1 MKKLLIIAVSAI
13 ALSGCLAHNNQGA
26 GTVAGGLVGGVV
38 GNQFG
43 SGSGKTLATALG
55 AVIGAMSGSNVGQ
68 HMDQPHNT
76 GSGTVVYRNV
86 GPCGN
91 IRNDGVRSS
100 CQRGLADR
108 KREAQRRAE
117 RRAYQCSRY
126 RKCY

>member
-1 MKKLLIIAVSAI
+1 MKKLLIIAVSVI
-13 ALSGCLAHNNQGA
+13 ALSGCVAHNNQNA
-26 GTVAGGLVGGVV
+26 GTLLGGVAGGVI

-43 SGSGKTLATALG
+43 SGSGKTAATALG
-55 AVIGAMSGSNVGQ
+55 AVIGAMTGANVGQ

-76 GSGTVVYRNV
+76 GSNVVVYRHT
-86 GPCGN
+86 GPCGH

-108 KREAQRRAE
+108 KREAQRQAE